1 MTVEASHKR
10 GVTSGLCGEMCND
23 PVSVPVLIGLGFDE
37 LSCSPNMIPE
47 VKKIIRSVTYDECKS
62 LVKRVL
68 RYRTVASIENN
79 VKEFLKTRIPEH
91 QVFREE
97 I

>member
-1 MTVEASHKR
+1 
-10 GVTSGLCGEMCND
+10 
-23 PVSVPVLIGLGFDE
+23 
-37 LSCSPNMIPE
+37 

-68 RYRTVASIENN
+68 RRRTVASIEKS
-79 VKEFLKTRIPEH
+79 VKEFLKSRIPEH
-91 QVFREE
+91 QVFRDE